1 MKFKPEIPGA
11 VLPTEALAQD
21 YAQARNMGKVHLGE
35 QCLYLRKFS
44 GVSCLPYSQITR
56 AWLRQEEVKARMCC
70 ATANF
75 DQFYLVM
82 ACADGQERRG
92 QVLDKP
98 TGQHCLDHIAAQNP
112 DVKIGYVK
120 PTE

>member
-56 AWLRQEEVKARMCC
+56 AWLRQEEVRARMCC

-98 TGQHCLDHIAAQNP
+98 TGQQCLDHIAAQNP
-112 DVKIGYVK
+112 DVKIGYIK
-120 PTE
+120 PAE

>member
-11 VLPTEALAQD
+11 VLPTQALAQD

-56 AWLRQEEVKARMCC
+56 AWLRQEEVRARMCC

-75 DQFYLVM
+75 DQFYVVM
-82 ACADGQERRG
+82 SCGGGQEVRWQVENKAAG
-92 QVLDKP
+92 QRV
-98 TGQHCLDHIAAQNP
+98 LDHISAQNP
-112 DVKIGYVK
+112 AVEIGYRK
-120 PTE
+120 

>member
-11 VLPTEALAQD
+11 ELPADALSRD
-21 YAQARNMGKVHLGE
+21 YAQAKSAGKLQLGE
-35 QCLYLRKFS
+35 SCLFFRKFS
-44 GVSCLPYSQITR
+44 GVSYLPYSRIIR

-75 DQFYLVM
+75 DQFYVVL
-82 ACADGQERRG
+82 ACADSQERRG

-98 TGQHCLDHIAAQNP
+98 TGQQCLNHIAARNP
-112 DVKIGYVK
+112 KAAIGYVK
-120 PTE
+120 PV

>member
-92 QVLDKP
+92 QVLDKS
-98 TGQHCLDHIAAQNP
+98 TGQQCLDHIAAQNP
-112 DVKIGYVK
+112 DVEIGYVK